1 MFPGTICSVGDLK
14 SIQAKRPKFIA
25 ENHTLTVGER
35 ERFADEG
42 GMLSL
47 IFVDDHLGFNIND
60 DAARDAGISISS
72 NLLKLA
78 SAVIRKTDGGG

>member
-1 MFPGTICSVGDLK
+1 MARSLETSRTK
-14 SIQAKRPKFIA
+14 QAIFWKVP
-25 ENHTLTVGER
+25 LTVTMVGER